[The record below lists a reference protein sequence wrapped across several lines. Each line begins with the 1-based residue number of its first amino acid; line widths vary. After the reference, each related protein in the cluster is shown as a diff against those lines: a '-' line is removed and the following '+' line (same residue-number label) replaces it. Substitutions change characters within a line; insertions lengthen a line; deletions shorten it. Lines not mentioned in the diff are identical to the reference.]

1 MAGQA
6 LGDAQRCR
14 GVALQEAAHG
24 RDARAREA
32 PGVQR
37 IPAPRVLAEQRRARE
52 VRCALTQT
60 SRAGGRPR

>member
-6 LGDAQRCR
+6 LGDAQRR
-14 GVALQEAAHG
+14 RRVALQEAAHG

-37 IPAPRVLAEQRRARE
+37 VPAPRVLAEQRRAR
-52 VRCALTQT
+52 AM
-60 SRAGGRPR
+60 SAAP